1 MVGTPRRCQQ
11 EQLEWTIL
19 FWFVLCPDTQSFLNG
34 LRSRMRH
41 NMCGKFKYSQRVRPS
56 EEQMSFRSL
65 TAAVALYR
73 SGALT
78 LEQAAERGG
87 VSTTKM
93 ESALRSRG
101 IAVREEVGAGSHER
115 TVPR

>member
-1 MVGTPRRCQQ
+1 
-11 EQLEWTIL
+11 
-19 FWFVLCPDTQSFLNG
+19 
-34 LRSRMRH
+34 
-41 NMCGKFKYSQRVRPS
+41 
-56 EEQMSFRSL
+56 MSFRSL
-65 TAAVALYR
+65 TAALALYR
-73 SGALT
+73 SGTLT

-93 ESALRSRG
+93 KSALRSRG

>member
-1 MVGTPRRCQQ
+1 MH
-11 EQLEWTIL
+11 
-19 FWFVLCPDTQSFLNG
+19 
-34 LRSRMRH
+34 H
-41 NMCGKFKYSQRVRPS
+41 NTCEKFKFLQRVRSS

-93 ESALRSRG
+93 KSALRSRG

>member
-1 MVGTPRRCQQ
+1 M
-11 EQLEWTIL
+11 
-19 FWFVLCPDTQSFLNG
+19 QSFLRDSETEYVTNT
-34 LRSRMRH
+34 
-41 NMCGKFKYSQRVRPS
+41 CTEFKYSQRVRSS
-56 EEQMSFRSL
+56 EGQMSFRSL
-65 TAAVALYR
+65 TAALALYR
-73 SGALT
+73 SGTLT

-93 ESALRSRG
+93 KSALRSRG

>member
-1 MVGTPRRCQQ
+1 
-11 EQLEWTIL
+11 
-19 FWFVLCPDTQSFLNG
+19 
-34 LRSRMRH
+34 
-41 NMCGKFKYSQRVRPS
+41 
-56 EEQMSFRSL
+56 MSFKSL

-73 SGALT
+73 GGTLT

-101 IAVREEVGAGSHER
+101 IPVREEVGAGPHER
-115 TVPR
+115 SVPR